1 MFYLLFIATTAI
13 SHLISPTG
21 KGEVLLSEQQEGVV
35 TLDGSFE
42 GLTPGRHVLQLHAE
56 GCSAILKKGAGAHFN
71 PIAADGCDPSL
82 AIVELAEFEAS
93 PEGKATI
100 ASTIEG
106 VHLSGSDSIVGHSL
120 VLHSVGLQGPPPSC
134 GRIEPQ

>member
-1 MFYLLFIATTAI
+1 MFYFICIATTAI

-21 KGEVLLSEQQEGVV
+21 KGEVLLSEQQDGVV
-35 TLDGSFE
+35 TLDGFFE

-71 PIAADGCDPSL
+71 PVPTQGCDSSL

-93 PEGKATI
+93 VEGKATI

-106 VHLSGSDSIVGHSL
+106 IYLSGSDSIVGHSL
-120 VLHSVGLQGPPPSC
+120 VLHSVGLEGTPSC
-134 GRIEPQ
+134 GRIEME